1 MASCAHIFMALNRY
15 DRARDYL
22 MLQSGTEYQTAGEV
36 EILLREGKDDAALQ
50 NLKLLPGKVYFYG
63 RPLLEPCLVHRT
75 RTAGEAVGLQKF
87 GAGIM
92 SDSDPFPKYFL
103 AGWYSLCDQPDL
115 AYSALRRALA
125 ENYCVI
131 RRWKQTPCWPKFARC
146 RSLPKYAR
154 QVLRASSAFWST
166 GNKASRNETVLPE
179 ELVWGGNKCE
189 AHTAAPLYSDEDAK
203 LRWRKTAPSL
213 TPALRTPIRV
223 IFSFYI
229 AVKSG
234 SAIIPASRAKRG
246 LSGPESRS
254 PVRGHRQ

>member
-1 MASCAHIFMALNRY
+1 MCFGMRAFSASECEKTRSLDAGTTDLASCAHIFMALNRY

-36 EILLREGKDDAALQ
+36 EILLREGKYDAALQ

-125 ENYCVI
+125 QNYCAYPQMETDPLLAKI
-131 RRWKQTPCWPKFARC
+131 RPMPEFAEIRSSGIACQQRFLEHRKQ
-146 RSLPKYAR
+146 
-154 QVLRASSAFWST
+154 
-166 GNKASRNETVLPE
+166 G
-179 ELVWGGNKCE
+179 
-189 AHTAAPLYSDEDAK
+189 
-203 LRWRKTAPSL
+203 
-213 TPALRTPIRV
+213 
-223 IFSFYI
+223 
-229 AVKSG
+229 KS
-234 SAIIPASRAKRG
+234 
-246 LSGPESRS
+246 E
-254 PVRGHRQ
+254 